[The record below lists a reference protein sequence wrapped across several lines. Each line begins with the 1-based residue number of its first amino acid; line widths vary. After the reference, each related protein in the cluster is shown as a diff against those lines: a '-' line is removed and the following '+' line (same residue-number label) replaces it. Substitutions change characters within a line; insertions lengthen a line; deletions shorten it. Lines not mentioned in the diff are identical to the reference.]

1 MNHYYIKNSAVYY
14 FILDQQNKIHTKQNP
29 FFKSDEEKISVFL
42 NGIIYNC
49 SREGLMSGLKSE
61 GPDFVNKLEGSYV
74 LFVIIEN
81 VFYILTDKINSKK
94 AFYGLIN
101 NQLHIS
107 NDIDLLPKESCDI
120 DLTGLA
126 SYLANGNMFDYHT
139 LFNQIKSA
147 QRASVHRV
155 ENAKISFYRYWDM
168 KYDYPEKENYNEE
181 EYEKQLE
188 EIIKRVFS
196 EIKKSL
202 SGPVLLSLSAG
213 HDARAILGIL
223 KYDAEIPEVN
233 CFSYDL
239 SPEPI
244 KESDS
249 GLAARLAKQVAYP
262 HELIP
267 AYGGDLLAFL
277 KENASEGKGLANLCA
292 EINVW
297 HYLKKKYNNA
307 EIFVGEQHFGVPDA
321 PLEKLLCI
329 DNKTG
334 LDWIKTLLDQDLYN
348 RLKDS
353 ITKLDERIY
362 KKVKE
367 NGISHPQD
375 TRDYVYLEE
384 RCNHV
389 SMLWREYF
397 SSQAGFVHNPF
408 LHGYFLEFISKIP
421 LRLRTNKELFKRVIK
436 KMFPQIYEVEITS
449 KFVNKYHWDRQI
461 HKNRK
466 KLEKLIKETDS
477 RLNDVITREKVL
489 EILNHQDRINL
500 FWYLKNFFQK
510 SVIYGRKHF
519 SFFDKLLNR
528 FIGPV
533 AMGNN
538 KELIMLRLLTLW
550 LHLRKSNNNPL

>member
-1 MNHYYIKNSAVYY
+1 M
-14 FILDQQNKIHTKQNP
+14 
-29 FFKSDEEKISVFL
+29 SVF
-42 NGIIYNC
+42 
-49 SREGLMSGLKSE
+49 
-61 GPDFVNKLEGSYV
+61 
-74 LFVIIEN
+74 
-81 VFYILTDKINSKK
+81 
-94 AFYGLIN
+94 
-101 NQLHIS
+101 
-107 NDIDLLPKESCDI
+107 
-120 DLTGLA
+120 
-126 SYLANGNMFDYHT
+126 
-139 LFNQIKSA
+139 
-147 QRASVHRV
+147 
-155 ENAKISFYRYWDM
+155 RYWDM
-168 KYDYPEKENYNEE
+168 KYDYPAEGNYIEE

-188 EIIKRVFS
+188 EIIRKVFL
-196 EIKKSL
+196 EIKHSL

-223 KYDAEIPEVN
+223 KYGIEIPEVN

-249 GLAARLAKQVAYP
+249 ALAARLAEKVSYP

-267 AYGGDLLAFL
+267 AYGDDLLTFL
-277 KENASEGKGLANLCA
+277 KENATEGKGLANLCA

-297 HYLKKKYNNA
+297 YYLKKKYNNA

-334 LDWIKTLLDQDLYN
+334 LDWLRTLLDMDLYN
-348 RLKDS
+348 RLKES

-362 KKVKE
+362 EKVKE

-421 LRLRTNKELFKRVIK
+421 LQLRTNKELFKRVVK

-449 KFVNKYHWDRQI
+449 KYTNKYHWDKQI

-466 KLEKLIKETDS
+466 KLERLVKETDS
-477 RLNDVITREKVL
+477 RLNDIIPREKVL

-500 FWYLKNFFQK
+500 FWYLKHFIQK
-510 SVIYGRKHF
+510 SLSYVRKHNKF
-519 SFFDKLLNR
+519 IDKIINP
-528 FIGPV
+528 IVGPIPV
-533 AMGNN
+533 KNN

-550 LHLRKSNNNPL
+550 LHLKKSTNHHG